1 MGGIKSSSVHVTTA
15 HRQLFK
21 MKVVLSLCAC
31 LLVCQGAPV
40 PEAEADPF
48 FNTIALPAITGSA
61 LVDGLLLGKVAFLK
75 AAILANLLLGS
86 SGGSDELSDS
96 YGAPVDTYGAP
107 VDSYGAPE
115 DSYGAPDAGYG
126 APAPVSYDPAPVATY
141 DAPAVTYDTP
151 APVETYGAPADT
163 PDSYGA
169 PQADPLP
176 AYGAPS
182 YYF

>member
-1 MGGIKSSSVHVTTA
+1 
-15 HRQLFK
+15 

-107 VDSYGAPE
+107 
-115 DSYGAPDAGYG
+115 DAGYG